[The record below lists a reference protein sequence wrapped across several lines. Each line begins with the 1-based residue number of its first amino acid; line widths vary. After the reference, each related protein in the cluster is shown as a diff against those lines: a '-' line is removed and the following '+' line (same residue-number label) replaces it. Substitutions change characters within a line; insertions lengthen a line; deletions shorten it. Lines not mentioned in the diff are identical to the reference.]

1 MQFGASMLKLDER
14 LDETYLNT
22 VYSGNSAPPG
32 MVFGINLNNDAVYQ
46 SLKAD
51 IKRLFADYIES
62 IELPKIRRPMYRPNR
77 QLPPYLAGAETLD
90 PEHVKMMKCYNSG
103 YNLATK
109 DCQAKLDE
117 AVKELRK

>member
-1 MQFGASMLKLDER
+1 MINLDEQKVAQ
-14 LDETYLNT
+14 ETTLLWEEFIKH
-22 VYSGNSAPPG
+22 
-32 MVFGINLNNDAVYQ
+32 MLGIHEAKTALQHYV
-46 SLKAD
+46 
-51 IKRLFADYIES
+51 ADYIES